1 MKQKDRPLLL
11 DWKVALGLLVSV
23 IIIFSIGNSRYFE
36 AFGTAYAEVP
46 NPFGSFGKT
55 LEYTV
60 VLDGKEIFP
69 NDTVKHNIVSNYEP
83 SDYDIDSLK
92 YRLLGFDISAVDIKI
107 HVSPSKIDTART
119 KLDLPVVF
127 ARNVAVSNGL
137 INLKYGEIN
146 LGSIYGIYDESTDKM
161 TMHIPINIASQHLPH
176 SVI

>member
-1 MKQKDRPLLL
+1 MKNHG
-11 DWKVALGLLVSV
+11 A
-23 IIIFSIGNSRYFE
+23 
-36 AFGTAYAEVP
+36 P

-69 NDTVKHNIVSNYEP
+69 NDTVKHNIVSNYES
-83 SDYDIDSLK
+83 SDYNIDSLK

-119 KLDLPVVF
+119 KLDLLVVF

-146 LGSIYGIYDESTDKM
+146 LGSIYGIYDETTDKM
-161 TMHIPINIASQHLPH
+161 TMHIPINIASQYLPH
-176 SVI
+176 NLI